1 MAEDIE
7 VAFYELVRNKDGKFE
22 TVCTPDYPYDIHPKI
37 KKRSLDR
44 QPIFEIDSELFIV
57 CWEKFGNCS
66 MNHIV
71 FECPCGWVVI
81 ETNRIGCYISHDFE
95 LIESNLIVK
104 IKLSSGSIVL
114 DLMPSKCDVC
124 IKCDDE

>member
-44 QPIFEIDSELFIV
+44 QPIFEIDSELIIV
-57 CWEKFGNCS
+57 CWEKFGN
-66 MNHIV
+66 
-71 FECPCGWVVI
+71 
-81 ETNRIGCYISHDFE
+81 
-95 LIESNLIVK
+95 
-104 IKLSSGSIVL
+104 
-114 DLMPSKCDVC
+114 
-124 IKCDDE
+124 